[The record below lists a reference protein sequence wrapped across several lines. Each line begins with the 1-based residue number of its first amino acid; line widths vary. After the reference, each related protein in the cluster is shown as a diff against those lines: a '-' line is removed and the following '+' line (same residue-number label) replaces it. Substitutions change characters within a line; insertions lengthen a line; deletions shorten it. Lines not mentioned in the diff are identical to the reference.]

1 MNSLKLTFIPFDMKR
16 LILLVAGLMTSIG
29 LLAQNDRADNI
40 VGIYSGGI
48 GRDAFKASIEKAP
61 DGTFRGHVI
70 WVAERYEKDGRLRLD
85 ARNPDKSLRDTPLEE
100 IVLFKGLKYNPGKQ
114 QWDGT
119 KIYDPNR
126 GIRAN
131 MTATF
136 DGAKTLKIRGS
147 LLGISE
153 TEIWTKE

>member
-1 MNSLKLTFIPFDMKR
+1 MKR
-16 LILLVAGLMTSIG
+16 LILLIASLMMCVG

-70 WVAERYEKDGRLRLD
+70 WVAERYGKDGRLRLD
-85 ARNPDKSLRDTPLEE
+85 ARNPDKSLRDTPIDE

-131 MTATF
+131 VSIKF